1 MSVHMSF
8 TVVADAMNQM
18 IYTLNI
24 RHEDQTLLCLYL
36 YQKIPVEI
44 LRKSI

>member
-1 MSVHMSF
+1 MSF
-8 TVVADAMNQM
+8 TAVADTMNQM

-24 RHEDQTLLCLYL
+24 RHEDQTLFRPYL

-44 LRKSI
+44 LHESI